1 MALNA
6 NALITVLEATGFGAT
21 QSTGNLELLINGVS
35 QAFEDYC
42 GRVFRSL
49 QSVTGT
55 PSRSQLPLEYY
66 QGTGTQELRLRRYPI
81 TAISRIRVGGTEI
94 SAEEL
99 ADCNKLTHLLEDGY
113 LYRRVGWPI
122 SCQTYGDLTGDANP
136 SSADYSIDVA
146 YTGGYT
152 TIPPNLKLACLS
164 EVLAG
169 ERAGALARSGITSE
183 KYPGGYAVTY
193 ASDSRNWS
201 ASTISLLSNFRRGL

>member
-6 NALITVLEATGFGAT
+6 NALISVADATGFGAT
-21 QSTGNLELLINGVS
+21 QTTANLELLINGVS
-35 QAFEDYC
+35 QAFEDFC

-49 QSVTGT
+49 VTVTGT
-55 PSRSQLPLEYY
+55 PSGSQLPLEYY

-81 TAISRIRVGGTEI
+81 TAISRVRIDGLELN
-94 SAEEL
+94 ADEL
-99 ADCNKLTHLLEDGY
+99 ADCNKLTHLLEEGY
-113 LYRRVGWPI
+113 LYRRAGWPLA
-122 SCQTYGDLTGDANP
+122 CQTYGDLTGDPNVSA
-136 SSADYSIDVA
+136 ADYNIDVA

-152 TIPPNLKLACLS
+152 TIPANLKLACLS

-169 ERAGALARSGITSE
+169 ERAGAMSRSGVTSE